1 MSEAQLEAQLPGR
14 AFRQGFVEVAGA
26 QIGYWEAG
34 SGPALVMLPGSA
46 GLDFS
51 IAMDLLTRHFRVLA
65 MDPPGWGNASD
76 QGRVMTREDASDQGR
91 VMTREALAEQMAGA
105 VAALG
110 VERYA
115 LVGTSMGGSVAL
127 FMALQHPERVSA
139 AVLDG
144 PIEFRGNGHTRPRDP
159 RAMAGFRRHADRRPW
174 ATKAF
179 LEDQY
184 RRRVRRFESG
194 YETGPEYD
202 QDLAERCKTLETPV
216 LVLYGSDDGVILP
229 SCGREYKALIPNC
242 DFIIVYDS
250 NHDIQ
255 ADRPEAYAE
264 LVTDFLLRGSPAFLF
279 NARSGVLN
287 R

>member
-1 MSEAQLEAQLPGR
+1 MSEAQLDAARPGR
-14 AFRQGFVEVAGA
+14 AFQPGFVEVAGA
-26 QIGYWEAG
+26 RIGYWEAG
-34 SGPALVMLPGSA
+34 AGPPLVMLPGSA

-51 IAMDLLTRHFRVLA
+51 IAMDLLAQHFRVIA
-65 MDPPGWGNASD
+65 MDPPGWGSAPD
-76 QGRVMTREDASDQGR
+76 EGRVKTRA
-91 VMTREALAEQMAGA
+91 ALAEQMAGA
-105 VAALG
+105 VSALG

-115 LVGTSMGGSVAL
+115 VVGTSMGGSVAL
-127 FMALQHPERVSA
+127 LMALDQPERVSSV
-139 AVLDG
+139 VLDG

-159 RAMAGFRRHADRRPW
+159 AAMAGFRRHADRRPW

-194 YETGPEYD
+194 YETGPDYD
-202 QDLAERCKTLETPV
+202 HDLAERCKTLETPV
-216 LVLYGSDDGVILP
+216 LVLYGADDGVILP
-229 SCGREYKALIPNC
+229 SCGREYKALLPNC

-264 LVTDFLLRGSPAFLF
+264 VVTDFLQRGSPAFLF
-279 NARSGVLN
+279 SARSGVLN